1 MKTSSDSLWQLI
13 KSLKGAE
20 KTFLKRNFVSKKLNA
35 KQVYLKLFDAIAK
48 QKVYDEA
55 AIIKKF
61 SPAITKKNIAFQKH
75 YLQNIVGEAIA
86 EYDSRKTIGHELYN
100 QILLIRVLRKR
111 GLIDGANALW
121 EKSCLTKEVV
131 MLVIL

>member
-111 GLIDGANALW
+111 
-121 EKSCLTKEVV
+121 
-131 MLVIL
+131 